1 MDPAALSSLTP
12 EQKQAVMA
20 QAQGQ
25 ANQQIMAS
33 MVESMTVRCFD
44 KCVGTSLTCVD
55 QLFVHNFNFN
65 DRDHHPHF
73 TILNWLLVFIW
84 HSQVLACNSFTSIGF
99 VGGTVPVA
107 LLHLWQHDC
116 FD

>member
-20 QAQGQ
+20 QAQAQ

-44 KCVGTSLTCVD
+44 KCVGTSVSNDGESWSLHVYHLNVLAGRLC
-55 QLFVHNFNFN
+55 F
-65 DRDHHPHF
+65 DRD
-73 TILNWLLVFIW
+73 TRI
-84 HSQVLACNSFTSIGF
+84 
-99 VGGTVPVA
+99 
-107 LLHLWQHDC
+107 
-116 FD
+116 

>member
-1 MDPAALSSLTP
+1 MDPAALASLTP

-44 KCVGTSLTCVD
+44 KCVGTSVSVD
-55 QLFVHNFNFN
+55 GA
-65 DRDHHPHF
+65 
-73 TILNWLLVFIW
+73 
-84 HSQVLACNSFTSIGF
+84 S
-99 VGGTVPVA
+99 
-107 LLHLWQHDC
+107 
-116 FD
+116 

>member
-1 MDPAALSSLTP
+1 MTPIYFSFFSKGFDIAPFDNDLTTTHPLQAGTSPPILAIIFVHQFNNNSLGIMDPAALSSLTP

-44 KCVGTSLTCVD
+44 KCVGTSVSVD
-55 QLFVHNFNFN
+55 
-65 DRDHHPHF
+65 
-73 TILNWLLVFIW
+73 WE
-84 HSQVLACNSFTSIGF
+84 S
-99 VGGTVPVA
+99 
-107 LLHLWQHDC
+107 
-116 FD
+116 

>member
-20 QAQGQ
+20 QAQAQ

-44 KCVGTSLTCVD
+44 KCVGTSVS
-55 QLFVHNFNFN
+55 N
-65 DRDHHPHF
+65 DGE
-73 TILNWLLVFIW
+73 
-84 HSQVLACNSFTSIGF
+84 S
-99 VGGTVPVA
+99 
-107 LLHLWQHDC
+107 
-116 FD
+116 